1 VVNRTGPAYARGVGR
16 TSIAKLE
23 EPELLER
30 MRLVA
35 EAFRPSAPIDRRA
48 LFSGRTDQI
57 AELFSV
63 VAQPGQHAVVYGERG
78 VGKTSLAAVTAELL
92 TSSGVVAAR
101 TTCDSGD
108 DFASVWHKALGEIS
122 LHSETRGIGFAA
134 ASSAV
139 HQPASALL
147 DGAQVRPHTVVR
159 ALVTL
164 TKLQPL
170 AIFLDEFDRLGDPA
184 SRALFTDTIKALSD
198 RVVPATLVLVG
209 VADTVDELI
218 REHRS
223 VERALVQVRMPR
235 MSRPDL
241 AEIARRGI
249 EAAQMTI
256 QARAVD
262 RVTALSQGLPHYTH
276 LLTQL
281 AAQAALGERHA
292 DVGGREID
300 FAIER
305 AIQRAQQSV
314 TDAYLRAQA
323 VIDGSSRHLLVACAL
338 APEDEFG
345 FFGADDVESALAR
358 IAEGRV
364 GSEDLDPLADDR
376 AAILQRREAAGEAR
390 YRFLNPLLQPY
401 VVMRALSE
409 GVVKTRDVR

>member
-1 VVNRTGPAYARGVGR
+1 VGKTAVR
-16 TSIAKLE
+16 KLE

-48 LFSGRTDQI
+48 LFAGRSDQI
-57 AELFSV
+57 AELFSA

-92 TSSGVVAAR
+92 ASSGALAVR

-108 DFASVWHKALGEIS
+108 DFASVWRKALGEIS
-122 LHSETRGIGFAA
+122 LRSENRGIGFAPTA
-134 ASSAV
+134 NEV
-139 HQPASALL
+139 HRPASALL
-147 DGAQVRPHTVVR
+147 EGAEVTPHVVVR
-159 ALVTL
+159 GLETL
-164 TKLQPL
+164 ARL
-170 AIFLDEFDRLGDPA
+170 APIVIFLDEFDRLA
-184 SRALFTDTIKALSD
+184 SSSCRALFTDTIKALSD
-198 RVVPATLVLVG
+198 RVVPATIVLVG

-235 MSRPDL
+235 MARADL

-256 QARAVD
+256 RPPAVD

-292 DVGGREID
+292 DVGGREVD

-305 AIQRAQQSV
+305 AIQRAQQSI
-314 TDAYLRAQA
+314 TDAYLRAEA
-323 VIDGSSRHLLVACAL
+323 AADGSGRHVLLACAL
-338 APEDEFG
+338 AAEDEFG
-345 FFGADDVESALAR
+345 FFGLADVQSALAR
-358 IAEGRV
+358 FGDVLVEAA
-364 GSEDLDPLADDR
+364 DLDRLAEEP
-376 AAILQRREAAGEAR
+376 AAVLQCRDAASEKR

-401 VVMRALSE
+401 VVMRGLSE
-409 GVVKTRDVR
+409 GVVKPRDLR

>member
-1 VVNRTGPAYARGVGR
+1 VGR
-16 TSIAKLE
+16 TTPIATLQ

-30 MRLVA
+30 MTLVA
-35 EAFRPSAPIDRRA
+35 QAFRPSAPIDRRG

-57 AELFSV
+57 AELFSA

-78 VGKTSLAAVTAELL
+78 VGKTSLAAVTAEMLA
-92 TSSGVVAAR
+92 SSGVLTAR

-108 DFASVWHKALGEIS
+108 DFDSVWRKALGEIA
-122 LHSETRGIGFAA
+122 LHSEARGIGFAPP
-134 ASSAV
+134 STDV
-139 HQPASALL
+139 EQPASVLL
-147 DGAQVRPHTVVR
+147 GDGRVTPHAVVR
-159 ALVTL
+159 ALQAL
-164 TKLQPL
+164 AQPRPL
-170 AIFLDEFDRLGDPA
+170 AIFLDEFDRLGSPGC
-184 SRALFTDTIKALSD
+184 RALFTDTIKALSD

-235 MSRPDL
+235 MARSEL
-241 AEIARRGI
+241 AEIAEHGI
-249 EAAQMTI
+249 ESAQMTI
-256 QARAVD
+256 QKGSVD

-292 DVGGREID
+292 DVGGREVD

-314 TDAYLRAQA
+314 TDAYLRAEA
-323 VIDGSSRHLLVACAL
+323 ATEGASRHVLIACAL
-338 APEDEFG
+338 AAEDEFG
-345 FFGADDVESALAR
+345 FFGTVAVDAALGRIGDDPVRPA
-358 IAEGRV
+358 
-364 GSEDLDPLADDR
+364 DLDRLA
-376 AAILQRREAAGEAR
+376 AEPVSVLQRRDAGDGAR
-390 YRFLNPLLQPY
+390 YRFVNPLLQPY

-409 GVVKTRDVR
+409 GVVKARDLG